1 MDNKHAEN
9 KLWDKTKSILFAF
22 KFRKKNVKK
31 LEDTTIKKHNKF
43 KYLGCILDE
52 AMSGKVLPL

>member
-1 MDNKHAEN
+1 MQKINFGIRQNQYFSLLNLE
-9 KLWDKTKSILFAF
+9 
-22 KFRKKNVKK
+22 RKMLKNLKY
-31 LEDTTIKKHNKF
+31 EDTTIKKHNKF

>member
-31 LEDTTIKKHNKF
+31 LKMGGYNNQKT
-43 KYLGCILDE
+43 
-52 AMSGKVLPL
+52 